1 MSNESGKDFYAE
13 YCINHIKCESREAR
27 LLINE
32 QYIFS
37 SQQTIKEALKGLGFQ
52 DWELISL
59 STNIEIE
66 TFKRAPKTQ
75 MINGHK
81 VVAPRYDEPDKGVDI
96 FYLDFGQDDGIYKD
110 AYNQMLNTKIQAF
123 GWFDNKP
130 DAIAYANAH
139 RENK

>member
-1 MSNESGKDFYAE
+1 MSNETGKKTYLEYVNDNLYGGSEADQFHYDGLPLSENSAFY
-13 YCINHIKCESREAR
+13 CNGLFVPK
-27 LLINE
+27 
-32 QYIFS
+32 
-37 SQQTIKEALKGLGFQ
+37 AL
-52 DWELISL
+52 ELF
-59 STNIEIE
+59 T
-66 TFKRAPKTQ
+66 RAPKTQ
-75 MINGHK
+75 LINGHE